1 MKASV
6 QSENIFFPIFF
17 MLTVTFVCNPIFLV
31 VVRIKI
37 KNKKTPKILKSSRQ
51 IYA

>member
-31 VVRIKI
+31 VVRIK
-37 KNKKTPKILKSSRQ
+37 KTPKILKSSRQ